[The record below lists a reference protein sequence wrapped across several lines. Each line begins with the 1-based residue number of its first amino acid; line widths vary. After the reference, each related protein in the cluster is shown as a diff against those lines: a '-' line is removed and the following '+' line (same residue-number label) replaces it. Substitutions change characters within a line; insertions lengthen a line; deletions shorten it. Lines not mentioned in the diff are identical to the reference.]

1 MPQGLCIVVWALV
14 LFMCSARARMCRAQC
29 DVLVIAE
36 LVTILPHIF
45 SSHSCACACSCSC
58 VCCCCCCCCC
68 STCNAACCPLFL
80 NPWKSSYLFPI
91 QSSSA
96 PTIPSHHLRLIT
108 IGKLNMWGY
117 LVLQLR
123 FFLPRVLTMFLCQCL
138 AKHWYLRSFHQV
150 VRCSFYMRK
159 G

>member
-1 MPQGLCIVVWALV
+1 MYSSVSVGVVHV
-14 LFMCSARARMCRAQC
+14 L
-29 DVLVIAE
+29 
-36 LVTILPHIF
+36 
-45 SSHSCACACSCSC
+45 CACAHVQSTVWCSCHSGAC
-58 VCCCCCCCCC
+58 NHLTTHLFVAFLCLCLLTTSCCCC
-68 STCNAACCPLFL
+68 STCSAACCPLFL

-123 FFLPRVLTMFLCQCL
+123 CFLPRVLTMFLCQCL